1 MTETTARIRWKSEP
15 EVSSAACA
23 GYAGA
28 FGRDLFRIYAPD
40 ESDDRWVLAS
50 LLPGSDHRSA
60 YGESAEELKP
70 IAERLLSGFVSSL
83 GAIFPAEPD
92 CSAVTRFEVIDHT
105 TDSRQQS
112 VRYSPDIARSV
123 VARNARVAASFQ
135 DDGRTLKVF
144 LADPETT
151 AVTAAREK
159 E

>member
-1 MTETTARIRWKSEP
+1 MAERIRWENTPVGTVSGHVGSIEQETFAIWEP
-15 EVSSAACA
+15 PQASGEWV
-23 GYAGA
+23 
-28 FGRDLFRIYAPD
+28 L
-40 ESDDRWVLAS
+40 ESD
-50 LLPGSDHRSA
+50 LPGLGGARC
-60 YGESAEELKP
+60 YGDDPDALKAE
-70 IAERLLSGFVSSL
+70 AERWLAGFVSSL
-83 GAIFPAEPD
+83 GAIFPDEPD

-105 TDSRQQS
+105 TDSKQQS

-159 E
+159 D